1 MCSPTTRGFAKTFK
15 GDHYAMA
22 VLMPNEGV
30 SVEDYLKSLTG
41 KSVTSILSTAE
52 EKNVSVSMPKI
63 TQTSDMSVKEPLQT
77 MGIKDAFDSSKADF
91 SVMGKSNENMV
102 LSDVVADTAMTIDA
116 NGVNATV
123 ANSSKNT
130 VTKSDATIT
139 VNRPFVYMIYD
150 LEQNIPKF
158 IGTYKKA

>member
-1 MCSPTTRGFAKTFK
+1 
-15 GDHYAMA
+15 
-22 VLMPNEGV
+22 
-30 SVEDYLKSLTG
+30 
-41 KSVTSILSTAE
+41 
-52 EKNVSVSMPKI
+52 
-63 TQTSDMSVKEPLQT
+63 
-77 MGIKDAFDSSKADF
+77 
-91 SVMGKSNENMV
+91 MGKSNENLV